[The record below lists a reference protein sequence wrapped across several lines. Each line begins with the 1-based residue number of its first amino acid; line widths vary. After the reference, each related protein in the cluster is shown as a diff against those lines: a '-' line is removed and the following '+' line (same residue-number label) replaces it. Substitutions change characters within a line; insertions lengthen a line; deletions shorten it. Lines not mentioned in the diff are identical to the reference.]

1 MRLLALLLASAIAAC
16 EEPPTEPPVV
26 ETPEAA
32 PVEQAP
38 RAPGPVPESWVEERV
53 TEARERLH
61 ATEAGKR
68 VWAALEAHGGL
79 ERWLAFGT
87 VEFEFDYRPVGSP
100 ERRMHTFQ
108 ELDLW
113 SARGVHQELEGGAG
127 ADARFGWNGE
137 QAWIVPAADAF
148 PSSARFWTLTPYY
161 FVGMPF
167 VVADP
172 GTRYESLGTSALD
185 GRTQDVVKVTYEAG
199 TGDSPGDY
207 YILHLDSETHRMHA
221 LRYVVAYP
229 GFFPEGGHTP
239 EKWMRYALVEVQ
251 GPGGSVGL
259 WMPRTLHTSSWNAD
273 TNAPG
278 EVVTEIEVARIRF
291 GQTYAPT
298 AFDPPEGATVLEGL

>member
-1 MRLLALLLASAIAAC
+1 M
-16 EEPPTEPPVV
+16 ENG
-26 ETPEAA
+26 
-32 PVEQAP
+32 P
-38 RAPGPVPESWVEERV
+38 RAPGPIDASWARSRV
-53 TEARERLH
+53 TEARERLD
-61 ATEAGKR
+61 ATDAGKL

-108 ELDLW
+108 EIDLW
-113 SARGVHQELEGGAG
+113 SARGVHQELDGGAG
-127 ADARFGWNGE
+127 AEARLGWNGE

-172 GTRYESLGTSALD
+172 GARYESLGTSSLD
-185 GRTQDVVKVTYEAG
+185 GRTQDVVKVSYEAG
-199 TGDSPGDY
+199 TGDSPDDY
-207 YILHLDSETHRMHA
+207 YILHLDTETHRVHA

-229 GFFPEGGHTP
+229 AFFPEGGHTP
-239 EKWMRYALVEVQ
+239 EKVMRYALADVQ
-251 GPGGSVGL
+251 GL
-259 WMPRTLHTSSWNAD
+259 WMPQTLHTSTWNAE

-278 EVVTEIEVARIRF
+278 DVVTEIDVSRIRF
-291 GQTYAPT
+291 GQTYAAT